1 MKRRTVTNEAIR
13 AAGARA
19 TKASAKLENREV
31 PPGHVRSAAVAQYIA
46 TREHRD
52 AEPNAEPTKPK

>member
-1 MKRRTVTNEAIR
+1 MKRRTVTAEAIK

-31 PPGHVRSAAVAQYIA
+31 PPGHVRSAAVEQYIA
-46 TREHRD
+46 TQGHRD
-52 AEPNAEPTKPK
+52 AETTHD